1 MRTNNLFRSVLALS
15 AVLAVAGPGLVLA
28 GDSSY
33 TPRILQVIGP
43 SSVSV
48 NNSATYAAKVIFT
61 DNTTQTFTGPPATFS
76 AARGSITAGGAYTAP
91 ATTGRDSVRATYS
104 NNGVTV
110 TGARIVQNP
119 Q

>member
-43 SSVSV
+43 SSVPV
-48 NNSATYAAKVIFT
+48 NGSADYDAKVTFT

-76 AARGSITAGGAYTAP
+76 AARGSIDANGNYTAP
-91 ATTGRDSVRATYS
+91 ATSGRDSIRSTYT

-110 TGARIVQNP
+110 TGTRIIQNP
-119 Q
+119 